1 MKVKSE
7 SEVSKLSTQFTRK
20 NRTVKTHPKRQN
32 RTEVMRR
39 NGKYVSWRFKD
50 SSPQQLV
57 GGSLMALWVVGVSE
71 LGRNSIGSH
80 R

>member
-7 SEVSKLSTQFTRK
+7 SEVSKLSIQFTKK
-20 NRTVKTHPKRQN
+20 NRTVKTHQKRQN

-57 GGSLMALWVVGVSE
+57 GGVSDGFMG
-71 LGRNSIGSH
+71 GRSQ
-80 R
+80 